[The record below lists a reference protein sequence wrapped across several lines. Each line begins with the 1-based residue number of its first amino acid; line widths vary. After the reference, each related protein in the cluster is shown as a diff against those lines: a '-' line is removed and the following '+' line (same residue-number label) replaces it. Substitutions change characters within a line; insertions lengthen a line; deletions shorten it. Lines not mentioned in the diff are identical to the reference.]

1 MEAGLGAAGE
11 AKRALDYY
19 ERGATTYF
27 AAQVDQR
34 FGYYL
39 YVPRDFA
46 FDRSGD
52 YRLCVIVHGTGRTPG
67 VYRDLFAE
75 FAEANDVIVLAPLFP
90 AGIIE
95 PGDLSNYKFIK
106 FHDIRYDR
114 VLLGMIDE
122 VADRFGLSERRC
134 LMFGFSGGAQ
144 FAHRFA
150 YLHATRLIGL
160 SVGAPGVVTL
170 LDDRLPWWRGTA
182 DLIEV
187 MGQEPDLEGLRAL
200 PVQLVAGAEDVD
212 TWEITLKPGSRWWMD
227 GANDAGRT
235 RLDRLETLAASLK
248 AQGIVVRVDHV
259 PGVAHNG
266 YAVLEPVK
274 AFLAE
279 VLERHRAGGEA
290 MR

>member
-1 MEAGLGAAGE
+1 MEVCLHTEGGAG
-11 AKRALDYY
+11 RALGYY

-27 AAQVDQR
+27 AAQADQR

-39 YVPRDFA
+39 YVPRDFS
-46 FDRSGD
+46 FDESGD
-52 YRLCVIVHGTGRTPG
+52 YRLCVIVHGTGRTPS

-75 FAEANDVIVLAPLFP
+75 FAEANRVIVLAPLFP

-106 FHDIRYDR
+106 FHDIRYDH
-114 VLLGMIDE
+114 VLLGMVDE
-122 VADRFGLSERRC
+122 VADRFELSERRF

-150 YLHATRLIGL
+150 YLHAARLIGL
-160 SVGAPGVVTL
+160 SVGAPGVVSL
-170 LDDRLPWWRGTA
+170 LDNRLPWWRGTA
-182 DLIEV
+182 DLVQV
-187 MGQEPDLEGLRAL
+187 MGQGPDLDGLRAL
-200 PVQLVAGAEDVD
+200 PVQLVAGADDVD
-212 TWEITLKPGSRWWMD
+212 TWEITLQPGSRWWME

-248 AQGIVVRVDHV
+248 AQGISVRVDHV

-274 AFLAE
+274 AFLGE
-279 VLERHRAGGEA
+279 VLEKHRVNGG
-290 MR
+290 RK